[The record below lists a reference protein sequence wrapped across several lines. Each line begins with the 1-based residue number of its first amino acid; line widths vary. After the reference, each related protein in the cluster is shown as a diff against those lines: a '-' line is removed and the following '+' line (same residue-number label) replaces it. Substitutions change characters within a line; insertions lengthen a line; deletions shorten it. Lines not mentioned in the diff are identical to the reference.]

1 MSGEG
6 KDELS
11 RYLACVRVGAGLGET
26 LAVQP
31 PGQVLRLRERD
42 EVTVALVTVDLR
54 EKKLSKSLGGC
65 HWIPQ
70 P

>member
-1 MSGEG
+1 MS
-6 KDELS
+6 S
-11 RYLACVRVGAGLGET
+11 HLACVRVGAGLGET

-42 EVTVALVTVDLR
+42 EVTMALITVDLR
-54 EKKLSKSLGGC
+54 EKKLSKSFGGC